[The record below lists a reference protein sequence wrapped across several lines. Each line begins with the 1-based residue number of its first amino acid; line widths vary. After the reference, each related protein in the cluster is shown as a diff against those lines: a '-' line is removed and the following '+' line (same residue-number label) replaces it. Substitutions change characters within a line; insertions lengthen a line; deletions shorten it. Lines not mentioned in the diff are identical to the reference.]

1 MSLAFNF
8 FQLSGGGSIFGLI
21 IGALFFLMLAAA
33 AFVTFKALA
42 KTVKFA
48 VRGAIVV
55 IILMVALVGGV
66 SLWYFSA
73 YSAPQT
79 ESAPAKKPTK
89 SRSK

>member
-8 FQLSGGGSIFGLI
+8 FQLSSGGSIFGLI

-55 IILMVALVGGV
+55 IILTIALVGGV

-73 YSAPQT
+73 FSAPPT
-79 ESAPAKKPTK
+79 DTAPTKRPTK